1 MLINIIGFQIGW
13 FACVLGGANQMAW
26 IGAFIGMA
34 IILRHIKTSF
44 DRESEIKL
52 ISFAMVFGFFFDL
65 IPLSLSWIEF
75 ADVSY
80 WPNQLPPPWMTVLWG
95 LFATTLNISLRWLKN
110 QYLLSTFIGG
120 ISGPIAYWSG
130 SKLGALSLT
139 NFDAAILFLAVG
151 WAIAVPF
158 LVKFNAKNQSSS

>member
-1 MLINIIGFQIGW
+1 
-13 FACVLGGANQMAW
+13 
-26 IGAFIGMA
+26 
-34 IILRHIKTSF
+34 
-44 DRESEIKL
+44 
-52 ISFAMVFGFFFDL
+52 
-65 IPLSLSWIEF
+65 
-75 ADVSY
+75 
-80 WPNQLPPPWMTVLWG
+80 MTVLWG